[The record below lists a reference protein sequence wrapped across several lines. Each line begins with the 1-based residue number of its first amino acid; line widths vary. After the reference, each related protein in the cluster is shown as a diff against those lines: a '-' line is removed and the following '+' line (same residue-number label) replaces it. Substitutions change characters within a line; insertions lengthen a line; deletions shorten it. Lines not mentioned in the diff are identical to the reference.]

1 MSDGR
6 VDERSRLNVLHHPT
20 PVAIPASR
28 SMQLLDGDRF
38 EATVFDE
45 PPPHRHP
52 GPNQYRGHRDSRDH
66 REPLEPLEP
75 HADDGFDQQRTQ
87 SRRSQQDSR
96 PRSEYSSTSASTRR
110 PHRVVDRGTAAAG
123 YSASLGGATGAG
135 AGAGIGTGATAPPS
149 YSTRQLAPS
158 RVIPGSASTR
168 APSTTATATATT
180 SSKRKNHH
188 PSSNTHYP
196 AAASTTTHHSPWPA
210 HLAPQRQ
217 QAYQSTSA
225 AGSTAAKSH
234 KSTIS
239 RRLRA
244 KDRDR
249 DQLDSASE
257 SGVSLISNFHATRTR
272 RTDDNRSS
280 DKARQTRRALLQQ
293 TDSPVRR
300 WTKSFEPAVGPTRT
314 LTLAVAFVV
323 LVKCIVGLGEYSGFG
338 VPPLRGD
345 LEAQRH
351 WLSLTSATL
360 TSKWLHLAPS
370 SYARHDPIQIT
381 RWYHHDYDYWR
392 LDYPPLTAYHSLLL
406 GFLARLTPRTAE
418 FVTWRPPSDAP
429 KDALAA
435 WEQNMVQLEQ
445 TGEMKAWMRTTVIV
459 GDLLVYISA
468 VVVYCSRNYAKKESS
483 SRRAQPVI
491 VATLSVLLQP
501 ALILIDNGHFQYVF
515 EAQHTR
521 TAVGTD
527 WPMLI
532 PPPRRYNSL
541 MLGLTVWALN
551 FFQSGYDL
559 LGAVAFVGALGFK
572 QMALYYSPAIFAY
585 LLGKCLY
592 RGGRLGMSLFINL
605 GFITVVSFGLLLS
618 PFLSKP
624 SEILQILARI
634 FPFSRGLFEDKVANF
649 WCAINVVVKLRQ
661 LASVA
666 SLARLAL
673 VFTLVA
679 LLPSVIGLLWIS
691 RELGIRKRQNEAA
704 TGHTKS
710 AQLNGAPAAT
720 AESATD
726 VIQTIKLLPHA
737 LFVSSMSFFMFSFQV
752 HEKSILLPLMPITLL
767 MGGREAGFGRMDW
780 EWGVLLNNVGVFSMW
795 PLLKRDGVGLAYLVL
810 TLGWNYVIGYNP
822 LALRRSFVKY
832 LSIASY
838 ATIALLHVVELVAS
852 PPAHLPDLFVVMNL
866 TVSCAVFGLGYL
878 WASKRLVQEG
888 WAVVGMK

>member
-6 VDERSRLNVLHHPT
+6 VDERSRLNVLHHPK

-38 EATVFDE
+38 EFESTVFNE
-45 PPPHRHP
+45 QPPHRHV
-52 GPNQYRGHRDSRDH
+52 GPDEHRGHRDSRDH
-66 REPLEPLEP
+66 REP

-123 YSASLGGATGAG
+123 YSASLGGAAGAG
-135 AGAGIGTGATAPPS
+135 AAGAGIGTGVTAPPS

-158 RVIPGSASTR
+158 RVIPASASTR
-168 APSTTATATATT
+168 APSTTTTTTTTTTATATATT

-196 AAASTTTHHSPWPA
+196 AAATTTTTTHHSPWPA

-217 QAYQSTSA
+217 KAYQSTSA

-249 DQLDSASE
+249 DHLDSASE

-272 RTDDNRSS
+272 RTDDNRS
-280 DKARQTRRALLQQ
+280 DKARQQRRALLQQ

-338 VPPLRGD
+338 IPPLRGD

-360 TSKWLHLAPS
+360 TSQWLHLAPS
-370 SYARHDPIQIT
+370 SYARHDPIPII

-468 VVVYCSRNYAKKESS
+468 IVVYCSRNYAKKESS
-483 SRRAQPVI
+483 SKRAQPTI

-501 ALILIDNGHFQYVF
+501 ALILIDNGHFQ
-515 EAQHTR
+515 
-521 TAVGTD
+521 
-527 WPMLI
+527 
-532 PPPRRYNSL
+532 YNSL

-592 RGGRLGMSLFINL
+592 TGGGLGMSLFINL
-605 GFITVVSFGLLLS
+605 GFITVISFGLLLS

-691 RELGIRKRQNEAA
+691 RELGIRKRQDEAA
-704 TGHTKS
+704 TGYTKS

-720 AESATD
+720 AESTTGG
-726 VIQTIKLLPHA
+726 IQTIKLLPHA

-752 HEKSILLPLMPITLL
+752 HEKSILLPLMPLTLL

-810 TLGWNYVIGYNP
+810 TFGWNYVIGYNP

-832 LSIASY
+832 LSLASY

>member
-1 MSDGR
+1 MSEGR
-6 VDERSRLNVLHHPT
+6 VDEHPCLNLLHHPT
-20 PVAIPASR
+20 PVPIPASR
-28 SMQLLDGDRF
+28 SSASAMALQRLDGDRL
-38 EATVFDE
+38 ESTLFDDE
-45 PPPHRHP
+45 LPHRHDP
-52 GPNQYRGHRDSRDH
+52 GPDEHRGHRDQYEQHEYDEH
-66 REPLEPLEP
+66 GEHGEQ
-75 HADDGFDQQRTQ
+75 HTQ
-87 SRRSQQDSR
+87 SRRPRQRSR
-96 PRSEYSSTSASTRR
+96 TRSEYSSTSTTASASASASTRR
-110 PHRVVDRGTAAAG
+110 PHRVVDSAG
-123 YSASLGGATGAG
+123 VGAG
-135 AGAGIGTGATAPPS
+135 AGTGATAPPS

-158 RVIPGSASTR
+158 RLTYMSVPRQGSTR
-168 APSTTATATATT
+168 TPSTSTTVTATT
-180 SSKRKNHH
+180 TTTNKRRNHH
-188 PSSNTHYP
+188 NSNNHYP
-196 AAASTTTHHSPWPA
+196 AAASTASAATTHHSPWPA

-217 QAYQSTSA
+217 QAFQSVTSA

-239 RRLRA
+239 RPLRA

-249 DQLDSASE
+249 DGDRDHFDSASE
-257 SGVSLISNFHATRTR
+257 SGLSLISNFHATRTR
-272 RTDDNRSS
+272 RTGENKSS
-280 DKARQTRRALLQQ
+280 DNARQQRRALLEQ

-300 WTKSFEPAVGPTRT
+300 WTKSFEPAVGPART

-360 TSKWLHLAPS
+360 SSKWLHIAPS
-370 SYARHDPIQIT
+370 SHANQYAIPIT

-418 FVTWRPPSDAP
+418 FVTLRPPSDDT
-429 KDALAA
+429 KDVLAS
-435 WEQNMVQLEQ
+435 WEQNMVQLER

-491 VATLSVLLQP
+491 VATITVLLQP
-501 ALILIDNGHFQYVF
+501 TLILMDNGHFQ
-515 EAQHTR
+515 
-521 TAVGTD
+521 
-527 WPMLI
+527 
-532 PPPRRYNSL
+532 YNSL

-551 FFQSGYDL
+551 FFQNGQDL
-559 LGAVAFVGALGFK
+559 LGAVAFVCALAFK

-605 GFITVVSFGLLLS
+605 GFITVVSFGLLFS

-624 SEILQILARI
+624 SEILQILSRI

-661 LASVA
+661 LASVS

-679 LLPSVIGLLWIS
+679 MLPSVIGLVWIS
-691 RELGIRKRQNEAA
+691 RELGIRKRKDEAA
-704 TGHTKS
+704 NDHPKS
-710 AQLNGAPAAT
+710 AQPNAAYAAT
-720 AESATD
+720 ADSGMGE
-726 VIQTIKLLPHA
+726 IQTIKLLPHA
-737 LFVSSMSFFMFSFQV
+737 LFISSMSFFMFSFQV
-752 HEKSILLPLMPITLL
+752 HEKSILLPLMPLTLL
-767 MGGREAGFGRMDW
+767 MGGRETGFGRMDW

-810 TLGWNYVIGYNP
+810 TFGWNYLIGYNP
-822 LALRRSFVKY
+822 WTLRRSFVKY
-832 LSIASY
+832 LSLVSY
-838 ATIALLHVVELVAS
+838 AAIALLHTVELVAS

-866 TVSCAVFGLGYL
+866 TMSCAVFGLGYL